1 MKNEVHS
8 SHVTITAHAQCLSL
22 CSVSWLSWTYE
33 DHEKFLMS
41 ILALM
46 GLSQAFPTK
55 DSSEEP
61 QLQNLIWSLIQSNM
75 KLLTKPKST
84 TPSVLNKI
92 SGIDLPRPSKPF
104 YPFSSTKGYG
114 KIERKW
120 GTFEFQRFGPVTV
133 RPWTFLDLRIIG

>member
-22 CSVSWLSWTYE
+22 CSVSWLSWKYE

-84 TPSVLNKI
+84 TPESTCLALRNLFTLFQVRKDMGKLKENGALLNFK
-92 SGIDLPRPSKPF
+92 DLV
-104 YPFSSTKGYG
+104 
-114 KIERKW
+114 
-120 GTFEFQRFGPVTV
+120 Q
-133 RPWTFLDLRIIG
+133 

>member
-1 MKNEVHS
+1 M
-8 SHVTITAHAQCLSL
+8 
-22 CSVSWLSWTYE
+22 
-33 DHEKFLMS
+33 KFLMS

-46 GLSQAFPTK
+46 GLSQVFPTK

-104 YPFSSTKGYG
+104 YPFQVRKDMG
-114 KIERKW
+114 KLKENGALLNFK
-120 GTFEFQRFGPVTV
+120 
-133 RPWTFLDLRIIG
+133 DLVQ

>member
-22 CSVSWLSWTYE
+22 CSVSWLSWKYE

-75 KLLTKPKST
+75 KLLTKPKSI

-92 SGIDLPRPSKPF
+92 SGIHLPRPSKPF
-104 YPFSSTKGYG
+104 YPFQVRKDMG
-114 KIERKW
+114 KLKEKW
-120 GTFEFQRFGPVTV
+120 GTFEFQGFGPVTV